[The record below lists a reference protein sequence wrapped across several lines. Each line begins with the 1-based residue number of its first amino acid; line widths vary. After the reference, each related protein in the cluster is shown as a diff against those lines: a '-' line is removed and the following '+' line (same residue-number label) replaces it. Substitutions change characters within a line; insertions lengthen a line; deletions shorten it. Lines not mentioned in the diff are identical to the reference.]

1 MKKQFQE
8 TILIKKQVGFSF
20 LQLIIV
26 IVTFG
31 ALAVYFAPRFLNL
44 QGEAHASILET
55 LQVSIQAEISV
66 VHGKAI
72 VKSVHNK
79 ANASIE
85 LGSGKMVDIVY
96 GYPAATE
103 AAFKAFLDTK
113 FASDNTGEFNITSN
127 PQVAKAII
135 YPNSYSAVENCRIE
149 YVEAK
154 KNTKQNIITA
164 PALSVF
170 TSEC

>member
-8 TILIKKQVGFSF
+8 TILIKKQVGFSL

-66 VHGKAI
+66 VHGEAI

-85 LGSGKMVDIVY
+85 LDSEKMVDIVY

-113 FASDNTGEFNITSN
+113 FASDNTGEFNIKRFVHQISRI
-127 PQVAKAII
+127 AKVLSDLRIGVVEI
-135 YPNSYSAVENCRIE
+135 YVMQEHRAWR
-149 YVEAK
+149 
-154 KNTKQNIITA
+154 
-164 PALSVF
+164 
-170 TSEC
+170 

>member
-1 MKKQFQE
+1 MKKQFKK
-8 TILIKKQVGFSF
+8 TILIKKQIGFSL

-44 QGEAHASILET
+44 QGESHASILET

-72 VKSVHNK
+72 IKNVHNK

-85 LGSGKMVDIVY
+85 LDSGKMVDIVY

-113 FASDNTGEFNITSN
+113 FATEHTGDFNITSS
-127 PQVAKAII
+127 PQAAKAII
-135 YPNSYSAVENCRIE
+135 YPNSYSAVDNCRIE

-154 KNTKQNIITA
+154 NNTKQNVITA
-164 PALSVF
+164 PALNVF